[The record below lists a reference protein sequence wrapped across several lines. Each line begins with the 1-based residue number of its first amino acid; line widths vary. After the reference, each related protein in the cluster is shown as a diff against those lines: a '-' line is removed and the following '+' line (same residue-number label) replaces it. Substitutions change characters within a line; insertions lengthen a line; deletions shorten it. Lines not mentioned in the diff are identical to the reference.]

1 MSKLYETYK
10 DIYLEVYK
18 HGVSDGLLGGVNPYY
33 EADKYTGQFS
43 QIYNEGFEFGMSLWH
58 KQKEMKN
65 DE

>member
-33 EADKYTGQFS
+33 QADKYTVQLS
-43 QIYNEGFEFGMSLWH
+43 QIYNDGYEFGMSLWH
-58 KQKEMKN
+58 KQEEMKG
-65 DE
+65 E

>member
-43 QIYNEGFEFGMSLWH
+43 QIYSEGFEFGMNLLM
-58 KQKEMKN
+58 QKEMKN